1 MTNTR
6 RTRLATTFALAIA
19 AVASVR
25 ADTLGNFLRQG
36 QFTGELRSYYFMRDY
51 AASSVP
57 NAAAYSLSGLFEYQ
71 TPTFLDGFSLDAS
84 YYSANA
90 LGTHS
95 DVPARVDTTLIGAA
109 NSINAL
115 GTAFL
120 QYQRHGV
127 WIRLGDQTLATPWAN
142 GSDSRAL
149 PSTYEAAYGKF
160 TPVQGLT
167 FHVLRILRYRSRTS
181 DGYFRDNNYF
191 ATGWRGDAN
200 YGGVANLPPGAAG
213 TTGTFALAGEFRRRN
228 LDAWIWYYDFT
239 DFARMAYA
247 EGEYRFATQDA
258 LRPYAKAQLV
268 REWNGSTAFA
278 SNGTH
283 LFGQAGTAADNLT
296 WGLVAGVKIRS
307 FDLSAAYNRLQTRG
321 TAAFGGGAL
330 VSPFTAGYATDPLF
344 TTSMIRGLVELGPGE
359 AWKLSGSWLTWGKRL
374 QLITSFARYRTA
386 FNGTDTET
394 YLDAIYQPQSWWM
407 GLSLR
412 NRFEIANG
420 RVNPGHQHFI
430 YDRMQID
437 YRF

>member
-1 MTNTR
+1 
-6 RTRLATTFALAIA
+6 
-19 AVASVR
+19 
-25 ADTLGNFLRQG
+25 
-36 QFTGELRSYYFMRDY
+36 MRDY
-51 AASSVP
+51 AAPTVP
-57 NAAAYSLSGLFEYQ
+57 NADAYSLSGMFEYQ
-71 TPTFLDGFSLDAS
+71 TPTFLDGFNLDVS

-90 LGTHS
+90 LDTHG
-95 DVPARVDTTLIGAA
+95 DVPARVDTTLMGAA

-127 WIRLGDQTLATPWAN
+127 WVRLGDQTLATPWAN
-142 GSDSRAL
+142 GSDCRAV
-149 PSTYEAAYGKF
+149 PSTYEAAYAKF
-160 TPVQGLT
+160 TPVEGLT

-200 YGGVANLPPGAAG
+200 YGGVADLPASAGG
-213 TTGTFALAGEFRRRN
+213 TTGTFALASEVRRRN
-228 LDAWIWYYDFT
+228 LDLSLWYYDFT

-268 REWNGSTAFA
+268 REWYGSNAFETNGI
-278 SNGTH
+278 H
-283 LFGQAGTAADNLT
+283 LFDQPGTTSDNLT
-296 WGLVAGVKIRS
+296 WGVVAGVKVRA
-307 FDLSAAYNRLQTRG
+307 FDLSAAYNRLQSRG
-321 TAAFGGGAL
+321 SGAFGGGAL
-330 VSPFTAGYATDPLF
+330 VSPYTAGYATDPLF
-344 TTSMIRGLVELGPGE
+344 TTSMIRGLVELGPGS
-359 AWKLSGSWLTWGKRL
+359 AWKLAGSLYAWGKRL
-374 QLITSFARYRTA
+374 QLIASFARYRSA
-386 FNGTDTET
+386 YNGNDTET
-394 YLDAIYQPQSWWM
+394 YFDAIYRPQSWWR